1 MSADCGVI
9 GLAVMGQNLALNIE
23 SRGYTVALYNRTRA
37 RTEEFVG
44 QKGVGKKIIPTYSLS
59 EFIASL
65 AKPRKIILMVKAG
78 GPTDAVLEQL
88 FPLLSARDIVLDGG
102 NAHYSD
108 TERRIELAK
117 AYDIRYLGV
126 GISGGEEGALHGPAI
141 MAGGDQEG
149 YEEVKEILT
158 KIAGV
163 GAEGACCAYFGPGSS
178 GHYVKMVHNG
188 IEYAIMETI
197 AEAYDLMSRGLGM
210 SAQEIADVFGEW
222 NNGEL
227 SSYLFEISEVI
238 LRQIDPETG
247 NPLVEMI
254 LDEAAQKGTG
264 KWSTQSALD
273 IGSPAPTIAMA
284 VFARGLSAL
293 KEERV
298 RAHDILSGPD
308 GEITSDRLQFL
319 GNLYEAVKIT
329 VLSAYA
335 QGFRQLQDAS
345 RERGYNLDLAEVA
358 RVWMAGCIIRA
369 KSLTQMGKAF
379 RDDSKLPLLFLV
391 DPFKAVWEEGQDR
404 LRRIVGQAHA
414 SGILLPAIDSAIDF
428 VDGYRSSRLP
438 ANMIQ
443 AQRDF
448 FGAHTYKRIDRE
460 GVFHTK
466 WEER

>member
-1 MSADCGVI
+1 MNTDVGVI
-9 GLAVMGQNLALNIE
+9 GLAVMGQNLALNVE
-23 SRGYTVALYNRTRA
+23 SRGYTVAVYNRTRA
-37 RTEEFVG
+37 RTEEFMS

-59 EFIASL
+59 EFVASL

-88 FPLLSARDIVLDGG
+88 FPLLSVRDIVLDGG

-108 TERRIELAK
+108 TLRRIELAK
-117 AYDIRYLGV
+117 KYDLRYLGV

-149 YEEVKEILT
+149 YKEVEEILT
-158 KIAGV
+158 KIAGI
-163 GAEGACCAYFGPGSS
+163 GSEGPCCAYFGPGSS

-197 AEAYDLMSRGLGM
+197 AEAYDLMSGGLGM
-210 SAQEIADVFGEW
+210 STREMANVFGEW
-222 NNGEL
+222 NNGDL

-238 LRQIDPETG
+238 LRRVDPETG
-247 NPLVEMI
+247 SPLVEMI

-273 IGSPAPTIAMA
+273 IGSPAPTIALA
-284 VFARGLSAL
+284 VFARVLSAL

-298 RAHDILSGPD
+298 RAHEVLSGPD
-308 GEITSDRLQFL
+308 EQISSDRAEFL
-319 GNLYEAVKIT
+319 RDLFGAVQIT
-329 VLSAYA
+329 ILSAYA

-369 KSLTQMGKAF
+369 KSLTQMAKAF
-379 RDDSKLPLLFLV
+379 RDDPKLTLLFLV
-391 DPFKAVWEEGQDR
+391 DPFKAVWEEGQAG
-404 LRRIVGQAHA
+404 LRRIVGQAHTHGMA
-414 SGILLPAIDSAIDF
+414 IPAIDSAVDF
-428 VDGYRSSRLP
+428 MDGYRSSRLP

-448 FGAHTYKRIDRE
+448 FGAHTYKRVDRE

-466 WEER
+466 WEEG

>member
-1 MSADCGVI
+1 MNADLGVI
-9 GLAVMGQNLALNIE
+9 GLAVMGQNLALNVE
-23 SRGYTVALYNRTRA
+23 SRGYIVAVYNRTA
-37 RTEEFVG
+37 SRTTGLIEE
-44 QKGVGKKIIPTYSLS
+44 KAVGKRLIPSYSLPKLV
-59 EFIASL
+59 ASL
-65 AKPRKIILMVKAG
+65 AVPRKIILMVKAG
-78 GPTDAVLEQL
+78 KPTDTVLEHL
-88 FPLLSARDIVLDGG
+88 FPLLSAHDVVIDGG

-108 TERRIELAK
+108 TERRLEWAK
-117 AYDIRYLGV
+117 EYDLRYLGV

-141 MAGGDQEG
+141 MAGGDPEG
-149 YEEVKEILT
+149 YEEVEGILT
-158 KIAGV
+158 KIAAV
-163 GAEGACCAYFGPGSS
+163 GPEGPCCAYFGPGSS

-197 AEAYDLMSRGLGM
+197 AEAYDLMSRGLEM
-210 SAQEIADVFGEW
+210 TTRQMADVFGEW

-227 SSYLFEISEVI
+227 SSYLFEITEEI
-238 LRQIDPETG
+238 LRRVDPETG

-254 LDEAAQKGTG
+254 LDQAAQKGTG

-273 IGSPAPTIAMA
+273 IGSPTPTIAMS
-284 VFARGLSAL
+284 VFARVLSAL

-298 RAHDILSGPD
+298 QAQDVLSGPD
-308 GEITSDRLQFL
+308 GRIAADRAEFL
-319 GNLYEAVKIT
+319 GDLSEAVQIT

-369 KSLTQMGKAF
+369 RSLGRMAKAF
-379 RDDSKLPLLFLV
+379 RDNPKLSLLFLT
-391 DPFKAVWEEGQDR
+391 DPFKLTWEKGQAG
-404 LRRIVGQAHA
+404 LRRVLGQAHA
-414 SGILLPAIDSAIDF
+414 YGIPIPAIDSAIDF

-448 FGAHTYKRIDRE
+448 FGAHTYKRIDKE

-466 WEER
+466 WEEE